1 MYWTQ
6 FRPLFLLVTCGVW
19 LGHGASIS
27 LFPNST
33 LVDDGVFDYPLRVC
47 PEYSVDLTDMSFGVN
62 LTHSDRSKLQ
72 ITLIAPSGMEM
83 LCFDQVW
90 DDGPGFNLIFK
101 DSASLKPSQVEC
113 AEGTI
118 CTGTFQCEKGN
129 LSAFSENTTNL
140 NGGLWVIR
148 IADIPSE
155 EVNEEPYEEPYEE
168 GPLRESSSLRGSGI
182 IESYTFNLP
191 QMSSL
196 QSTCT
201 PTATQTQTPTP
212 TPTPPAVSIGLGE
225 LALFSDAE
233 RAWFAASYFN
243 TTWTDSS
250 NSTKTVVYVRVSES
264 PSITL
269 QVPAG
274 NSAGAADTI
283 NIVSWGPGVELA
295 VVQVLA
301 ASAFASVGI
310 PSSSSVSQTVPAF
323 LFQVDRMTG
332 NGTMMNSVPFTF
344 VVPSNGNPR
353 LAVISYVT
361 KSSNATA
368 AGMENVEDAGGSITL
383 SGDGATFMVRVQ
395 HTSAFAG
402 GYFSRNPEWAWSL
415 LFLLL
420 LVPAGL
426 AALWYKHRRQQ
437 PVVVCEGDLVM
448 QPEFYLN
455 AMTLPTPSTSIP
467 DVEFVSS
474 TISNY

>member
-33 LVDDGVFDYPLRVC
+33 LVDDGVFDYPIQLC

-62 LTHSDRSKLQ
+62 LTHSYRSDLQ

-90 DDGPGFNLIFK
+90 YYGPGFNLIFK

-113 AEGTI
+113 ADGTF

-148 IADIPSE
+148 IADVVASD
-155 EVNEEPYEEPYEE
+155 
-168 GPLRESSSLRGSGI
+168 SGI
-182 IESYTFNLP
+182 IDSYTFNLP